1 MDQQTFRSTTNPSA
15 AGFSVKNNAKRLF
28 GISRFVNVDVNDAFE
43 VGKDRHASL
52 ALDETD
58 KALATT
64 RDDHVDIVDSAQHCG
79 HGLTVT
85 GRDQLDRIFGQF
97 RGFQARNQTFVDCT
111 RRMETLGPAAQDHC
125 ITRFQT

>member
-1 MDQQTFRSTTNPSA
+1 MDQQTFRSATNSSA
-15 AGFSVKNNAKRLF
+15 ASFSIEHNAKRLI
-28 GISRFVNVDVNDAFE
+28 GIGILVNVDVNDAFE

-97 RGFQARNQTFVDCT
+97 RGFQTRNQTFVNGA
-111 RRMETLGPAAQDHC
+111 R
-125 ITRFQT
+125 